1 MEEGEKKI
9 RQEDCHEDSLGA
21 GILTLT
27 NKRVAFD
34 KTRARIMD
42 FSKHMGDTVIDAPLS
57 DIKKVWK
64 EGLLMEKTYTTR
76 TGRTRPR
83 WTRLKEGLLMKKTC
97 ITIGSGDSAKTY
109 KFGVMSPVS
118 WADAIQDAIDEA

>member
-1 MEEGEKKI
+1 MEEDEKKI

-42 FSKHMGDTVIDAPLS
+42 FSKHMGDTVIDSPLS
-57 DIKKVWK
+57 DIKKVW
-64 EGLLMEKTYTTR
+64 R
-76 TGRTRPR
+76 
-83 WTRLKEGLLMKKTC
+83 EGLLMKKTC

-109 KFGVMSPVS
+109 KFGVLSPGS